1 MAETSSLLRNHTGYR
16 IAGSN
21 PALSAIQKGPRLGPF
36 FYGGQGAL
44 DEIPRSSEQSDAL
57 RSNAAL
63 GGGPE
68 GVSNA
73 EKVLRIIP
81 PSPPYKKGPDR
92 GPFLWR
98 TGSPG

>member
-1 MAETSSLLRNHTGYR
+1 GGPEGVSNAEKVLRIIPPSPPYK
-16 IAGSN
+16 
-21 PALSAIQKGPRLGPF
+21 KGPDRGPF
-36 FYGGQGAL
+36 FMV
-44 DEIPRSSEQSDAL
+44 DREPWMRSPRSSEQSDAL

-81 PSPPYKKGPDR
+81 P
-92 GPFLWR
+92 
-98 TGSPG
+98 